1 MSARALQSRK
11 MPKARSEQ
19 LKLTPHPYSACRT
32 IVIEPRITLL
42 NYNLLTVEFNS
53 TAIAQTAKTI
63 LSKKTLWVNYD
74 TLIKERITLE
84 ISTRENKLL
93 IEFHSLTN
101 SATLKQ
107 HFDLI
112 FAQTFPQSWSWTY
125 ELISECK

>member
-1 MSARALQSRK
+1 M
-11 MPKARSEQ
+11 
-19 LKLTPHPYSACRT
+19 
-32 IVIEPRITLL
+32 L